1 VISAKQVYEKVRCY
15 MVCSWKQ
22 TSAKAIY
29 YKGMQLIVSIT
40 KSGQLVKG
48 QCYVQVYSKVQEHK
62 STKEM

>member
-1 VISAKQVYEKVRCY
+1 VISVKQVYENVRCY

-22 TSAKAIY
+22 NSAKAIY
-29 YKGMQLIVSIT
+29 YKGMQLITSIT
-40 KSGQLVKG
+40 KSGQPVRR